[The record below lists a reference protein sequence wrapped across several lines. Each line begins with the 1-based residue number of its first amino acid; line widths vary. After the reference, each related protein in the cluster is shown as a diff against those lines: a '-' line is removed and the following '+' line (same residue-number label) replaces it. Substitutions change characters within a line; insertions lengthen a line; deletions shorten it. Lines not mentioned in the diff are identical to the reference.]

1 MSCGGLLNVTANESQ
16 KPFKGKAGIK
26 PHRND
31 TVILEDTLCS
41 RYNETTYYVS
51 LELLLPTDSSSLIHI
66 AATPMYQ

>member
-1 MSCGGLLNVTANESQ
+1 MNVTANESQ

-31 TVILEDTLCS
+31 TVILEDTLLAQDIMKQRIMC
-41 RYNETTYYVS
+41 

-66 AATPMYQ
+66 VATPMYQ